1 MPHVPRAE
9 QRGLAYVKTYCLCG
23 TMLPDHLDS
32 LEVGMASPDVYS
44 ERGWTLFNP
53 SPRGQYAHEAAQ
65 AQTGVT
71 EAYTSIPVEM
81 LSPRGAGQAL
91 EYLWGS
97 ASFLLI

>member
-1 MPHVPRAE
+1 
-9 QRGLAYVKTYCLCG
+9 
-23 TMLPDHLDS
+23 
-32 LEVGMASPDVYS
+32 MASPDVHS
-44 ERGWTLFNP
+44 ERSWTLFNP
-53 SPRGQYAHEAAQ
+53 SPKGQHAHEAAQ

-81 LSPRGAGQAL
+81 RAGQAL